1 MWPAI
6 LRFIRVGVAQG
17 ISALIVSTTGINIP
31 YLNIGL
37 GAVISALAKFLR
49 DKFPSW
55 GDWLPL

>member
-17 ISALIVSTTGINIP
+17 ISALIVATTGINIP

-49 DKFPSW
+49 DKFKW
-55 GDWLPL
+55 DWLPV